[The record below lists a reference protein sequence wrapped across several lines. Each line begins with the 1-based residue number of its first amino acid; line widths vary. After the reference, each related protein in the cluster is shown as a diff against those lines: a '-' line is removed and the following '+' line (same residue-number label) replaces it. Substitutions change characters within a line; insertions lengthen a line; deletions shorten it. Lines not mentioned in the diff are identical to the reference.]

1 VKKRPSP
8 AESAGELRRQ
18 AELQLRRQPAA
29 AAAAAAAA
37 ADPQRLLQE
46 LQIHQI
52 ELEMQNEELK
62 HSKAEVEA
70 SLEKYADLYEF
81 SPVGNFTLAPDGT
94 IQLVNLTGTSLVGI
108 ARSRLVGRPF
118 GLLVSD
124 KFRPAFGTFLKQA
137 FATEAKLSGDFE
149 LAGPGPMARTVSIEV
164 QRMPDGLGCRAAVSD
179 ITTRKRAADLLRVL
193 WTAADMLL
201 FTDEPDRMVHNLFA
215 RIGPAL
221 GVDAY
226 FNYMVD
232 DTGGALRL
240 VSHSGLPEPTAGPI
254 KRLGFGQAISGTVA
268 QSRQPIHET
277 GIQQSHDPRVRLA
290 KSFGFRSFVSN
301 PLIAVNRLIG
311 TLSCGSR
318 AREQFEPDEL
328 IALQTISHYVA
339 LAYERARDADAIQ
352 VSEIRYRRLFEAAQ
366 DGVLLLDPGTRKITD
381 ANPFMTKLLGYS
393 NEELV
398 GKELFE
404 IGLLKDEA
412 ASRAMFQKLKS
423 SRQVRYDNLPLLS
436 AGGRHQEVEVV
447 ANLYGENGQPVIQC
461 NIRDITARKRVE
473 DLLRRNEALFST
485 LIQQAPV
492 GIFVVDAGFRLQQL
506 NSTALPVFKNIR
518 PLIGR
523 DFGEIYRI
531 LWPKRVAGRIVK
543 LFRHTL
549 KTGEPYQSP
558 EFTERRRDTGVLEI
572 YEWQIQR
579 VTLPAG
585 EYGVVA
591 FFNNITERK
600 QAERAQHLLD
610 VMTASNHK
618 LKVEIIQR
626 QVLERN
632 LKESEQ
638 GAHRLLKQS
647 HELQARLR
655 TISHQILVVQENER
669 KRISRELHD
678 DICQLLVG
686 VDVHLAGFAKSAA
699 INPRGIPRTL
709 GPLRQL
715 MADAVH
721 TVHRF
726 ARDLRP
732 AMLDD
737 LGLIPALGY
746 YIKHFPKRRG
756 WRIQFTAFAGVEA
769 LDNDKRTVL
778 YRIAQEAL
786 ANVAKHASCSV
797 VKVAIR
803 KVRGGACLEVTDNG
817 KGFKAGAHGSGKL
830 NTRLGLIGMRERVEM
845 VGGRFSVASVPGK
858 GTTVRAEIPFAAVAL
873 NA

>member
-1 VKKRPSP
+1 
-8 AESAGELRRQ
+8 
-18 AELQLRRQPAA
+18 
-29 AAAAAAAA
+29 
-37 ADPQRLLQE
+37 
-46 LQIHQI
+46 
-52 ELEMQNEELK
+52 MQNEELK

-81 SPVGNFTLAPDGT
+81 SPIGNFTLAPDGT
-94 IQLVNLTGTSLVGI
+94 IQLVNLTGAGLVGI
-108 ARSRLVGRPF
+108 ERSRLVGRPF
-118 GLLVSD
+118 GTLISD
-124 KFRPAFGTFLKQA
+124 KFRPAFSTFLKQA
-137 FATEAKLSGDFE
+137 FASEAKQSGDFE
-149 LAGPGPMARTVSIEV
+149 LLGLGSMVRTVSIEA
-164 QRMPDGLGCRAAVSD
+164 QRLPDGLGCRAAVSD
-179 ITTRKRAADLLRVL
+179 VTSRKRSADLLRVL

-201 FTDEPDRMVHNLFA
+201 FTDDPDRMVHNLFA

-232 DTGGALRL
+232 HTGGALRL
-240 VSHSGLPEPTAGPI
+240 VSHAGISESAAGPI

-268 QSRQPIHET
+268 QSRQPIHSA
-277 GIQQSHDPRVRLA
+277 GIQQSLDPKARLA

-301 PLIAVNRLIG
+301 PLIAVNRLVG

-318 AREQFEPDEL
+318 SREQFEPDEL
-328 IALQTISHYVA
+328 IVLQTISHYVA
-339 LAYERARDADAIQ
+339 LAYERLRDADAIR

-381 ANPFMTKLLGYS
+381 ANPFMTKLLGYPRDG
-393 NEELV
+393 LV

-412 ASRAMFQKLKS
+412 ASRAMFVKLKKT
-423 SRQVRYDNLPLLS
+423 RQVRYENLPLLS
-436 AGGRHQEVEVV
+436 EGGRHQEVEVV

-461 NIRDITARKRVE
+461 NIRDITVRKRAE
-473 DLLRRNEALFST
+473 DSLRRNEALFSI

-506 NSTALPVFKNIR
+506 NPTALPVFKNVR

-531 LWPKRVAGRIVK
+531 LWPKRVADRIVK

-549 KTGEPYQSP
+549 NTGEPYQSP

-572 YEWQIQR
+572 YEWQIER

-600 QAERAQHLLD
+600 QAERAQRLLD

-618 LKVEIIQR
+618 LKNEIVRRQIVEKD
-626 QVLERN
+626 LHT
-632 LKESEQ
+632 SEQ
-638 GAHRLLKQS
+638 GTRRLLKQS
-647 HELQARLR
+647 RELQARLR
-655 TISHQILVVQENER
+655 KISHQILLVQENER

-686 VDVHLAGFAKSAA
+686 VDVHLAGFAKSAVL
-699 INPRGIPRTL
+699 NPPGIRRSL
-709 GPLRQL
+709 VPLRRL
-715 MADAVH
+715 ISDAVN

-746 YIKHFPKRRG
+746 FIKHFPRRSG

-769 LDNDKRTVL
+769 LDGDKRTVL
-778 YRIAQEAL
+778 YRIVQEAL
-786 ANVAKHASCSV
+786 ANAAKHASCRV
-797 VKVAIR
+797 VKVSIR
-803 KVRGGACLEVTDNG
+803 KAGSYARLEVADDG
-817 KGFKAGAHGSGKL
+817 KGFEPGINGYGKL
-830 NTRLGLIGMRERVEM
+830 NSRLGLIGMRERVEM
-845 VGGRFSVASVPGK
+845 VGGRFGVESIPGK
-858 GTTVRAEIPFAAVAL
+858 GTTVRAEIPFGRTT
-873 NA
+873 